1 MEERKKVV
9 ILSLT
14 ESYDQRLDDIAR
26 ELAGDV
32 GRPNRSAVVKALIDD
47 YSRDRVVRKLRRK
60 RRGDSATA
68 A

>member
-14 ESYDQRLDDIAR
+14 ESYDQRLDAIAA